1 MGVEGG
7 SIGVGPVGGG
17 SVAVSSGPAAGIRF
31 GGSISAPG
39 GELGSIGSIGPSI
52 WGPESFG
59 GPVNEGPVGIAA
71 LENTSALTIDTFH
84 SGGEIMFNPFKEQT
98 LSEPLSRPLESAAE
112 PLVLRQAAEVAG
124 VAWAVSEA
132 EQIISQAQTIAAHAW
147 EYHPI
152 TQAENILAR
161 VVAEPRQKV
170 IAVPELVL
178 GSAVGVQPAVEN
190 KAAQA
195 VSAPITQEQQIEQ
208 VVREVFVEDKTDK
221 DQSPKEVEEIEE
233 FRLKDVVDEKVLAK
247 RIDEFGEAIDQ
258 AEAEIEGDEE
268 IEGSDIVKFLAPEDE
283 ERRSG
288 LIKRRGPD
296 GSRVET
302 MEDIAARKFS
312 SAKEAKKQTV
322 ETIYK
327 KWPVKKAKEGR
338 EVGFEDKARV
348 LKYQTGESVSNH
360 EAVEKRIV
368 RLVRQA
374 PAESTRKVL
383 VEPTLKDLG
392 LEEVF
397 EKAA

>member
-1 MGVEGG
+1 
-7 SIGVGPVGGG
+7 
-17 SVAVSSGPAAGIRF
+17 
-31 GGSISAPG
+31 
-39 GELGSIGSIGPSI
+39 
-52 WGPESFG
+52 
-59 GPVNEGPVGIAA
+59 
-71 LENTSALTIDTFH
+71 
-84 SGGEIMFNPFKEQT
+84 MFNPFKEQT